1 MLPLLC
7 SYFREDERHLFRVLE
22 VVVRTFTVAR
32 TNAEL
37 LEDSEGFGGL
47 LHGAAT
53 SRRLILAVI
62 IGTVVVRTLTVART
76 DTELFEDS
84 EGFSGLLHGAMS
96 RRLILTVII
105 GTVILVL
112 FKHFR

>member
-1 MLPLLC
+1 MREHQLLMELKEVPQGNDI
-7 SYFREDERHLFRVLE
+7 RRHALDTDAGKM
-22 VVVRTFTVAR
+22 VVRTFTVAR

-62 IGTVVVRTLTVART
+62 IGTV
-76 DTELFEDS
+76 
-84 EGFSGLLHGAMS
+84 
-96 RRLILTVII
+96 
-105 GTVILVL
+105 ILVL
-112 FKHFR
+112 FKYFR